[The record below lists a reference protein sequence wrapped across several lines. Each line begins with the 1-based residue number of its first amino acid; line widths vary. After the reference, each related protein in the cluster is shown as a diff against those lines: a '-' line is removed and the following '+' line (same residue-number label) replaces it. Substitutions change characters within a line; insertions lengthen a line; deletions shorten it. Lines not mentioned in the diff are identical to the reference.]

1 MIKVSKRLL
10 LGFLFVALVGC
21 EQKLRDSLDEA
32 QANDILA
39 LLRQQGL
46 SAEKKR
52 DSDGTWSVELQGNG
66 KNLADQLLHSY
77 EVPRDARKN
86 MLDIFPGGGL
96 MPSEGEERIRYQSGL
111 AEELARTL
119 EKMDGVL
126 SARVHVAI
134 PLKREVND
142 ASSISAAA
150 FIRYRSDVRLD
161 LLKPQI
167 KALIAASVPGA
178 RGDRVS
184 LLMIPVYPV
193 ARTNASALI
202 NSWFGIQ
209 YRSGDRPLALTI
221 LLLPWISL
229 VLVGA
234 YFLGGRKI
242 GHRCSKLFGKVFFK
256 TGNSSGTWDSKTFT
270 PPVKKSR
277 EKIVGKA
284 GSSSIN
290 KPT

>member
-142 ASSISAAA
+142 ASSISAPHSFDIAVM
-150 FIRYRSDVRLD
+150 FGWIYLSLRS
-161 LLKPQI
+161 K
-167 KALIAASVPGA
+167 
-178 RGDRVS
+178 
-184 LLMIPVYPV
+184 
-193 ARTNASALI
+193 
-202 NSWFGIQ
+202 
-209 YRSGDRPLALTI
+209 
-221 LLLPWISL
+221 LLLQPPYREQGEIE
-229 VLVGA
+229 
-234 YFLGGRKI
+234 FL
-242 GHRCSKLFGKVFFK
+242 C
-256 TGNSSGTWDSKTFT
+256 
-270 PPVKKSR
+270 
-277 EKIVGKA
+277 
-284 GSSSIN
+284 
-290 KPT
+290 